1 MALVWGQFLL
11 ACVRGERKKEEERK
25 RESERRREGGRE
37 EEQERE
43 GGRGREIEG
52 EVSFPFPFSGLCGHY
67 CASICTC
74 LLSSACTRAW
84 PKLTSTVF
92 NAGSHYGSQWS
103 WIGPIRVFSPKQL

>member
-1 MALVWGQFLL
+1 MG
-11 ACVRGERKKEEERK
+11 GERKKEEERK
-25 RESERRREGGRE
+25 REREGGRE
-37 EEQERE
+37 EERKSKRERE
-43 GGRGREIEG
+43 GEGERGREIEG
-52 EVSFPFPFSGLCGHY
+52 EVSFLFPFSGLCGHY
-67 CASICTC
+67 CASICPC